1 MNQQQK
7 FLPAFFP
14 SHTDDDMSTPTF
26 PITTTMSMLR
36 NHNTAE
42 QCPTVRSSRNER
54 IEMRRTNVNNSR
66 ENQKNRE
73 EKFERTEQINRS
85 THSVTS
91 FLTHEQYNCPNSP
104 SFMANYFPFSSFKH
118 HAHYSRQYEPSY
130 PSITRFRTSV
140 SSSPYRKTHY
150 LDDSDEEILNE
161 EIVETTD
168 LDHYPTLIERW
179 GEDTKI
185 HRRYEGD
192 LIIEDYIEFEEIEPT
207 IIEEISYEINY
218 QNNQIQSSREIQHTR
233 SESRN
238 FRRIKKR
245 RTKRKRTTQVFSSV
259 SHSTDST
266 NENSSRPPS
275 TTTTTTPTTHANLSA
290 LINSKFFFHPSYN

>member
-1 MNQQQK
+1 MNQQRK
-7 FLPAFFP
+7 FLLGFFP

-26 PITTTMSMLR
+26 PITTTTSMLR

-73 EKFERTEQINRS
+73 EKFERTEQINRF

-91 FLTHEQYNCPNSP
+91 FLAHEQYNCPNSP
-104 SFMANYFPFSSFKH
+104 SSMANYFPH
-118 HAHYSRQYEPSY
+118 HSHYSRQYEPSY

-168 LDHYPTLIERW
+168 LDHYPTLNERW

-185 HRRYEGD
+185 HRRYDGD
-192 LIIEDYIEFEEIEPT
+192 LIIEDYVEFEEIEPT
-207 IIEEISYEINY
+207 IIEEISYEIDY
-218 QNNQIQSSREIQHTR
+218 QNNQIQSSREIHHTR

-245 RTKRKRTTQVFSSV
+245 RTKRKRTQAFSPV

-266 NENSSRPPS
+266 NENFSRPPS
-275 TTTTTTPTTHANLSA
+275 TTTTTTHANLSA
-290 LINSKFFFHPSYN
+290 LINSKFFHPSYN

>member
-7 FLPAFFP
+7 FLLGFFP

-26 PITTTMSMLR
+26 PITTTSMHR
-36 NHNTAE
+36 NHNTA
-42 QCPTVRSSRNER
+42 VRSNRNER

-73 EKFERTEQINRS
+73 EKFERTEQINRF

-91 FLTHEQYNCPNSP
+91 ILAREQYNCPNITS
-104 SFMANYFPFSSFKH
+104 SMANYFPYSH
-118 HAHYSRQYEPSY
+118 HSRPYEPSY
-130 PSITRFRTSV
+130 PSITRFRTSF

-161 EIVETTD
+161 EIVETTN

-179 GEDTKI
+179 GDDTKI
-185 HRRYEGD
+185 HRRYEND
-192 LIIEDYIEFEEIEPT
+192 LIIEEFVEFEEIEPT
-207 IIEEISYEINY
+207 MIEEISYEIDY
-218 QNNQIQSSREIQHTR
+218 RNNQIQSSREISRTR

-245 RTKRKRTTQVFSSV
+245 RTKRKRTHAISPV
-259 SHSTDST
+259 SHSNDST
-266 NENSSRPPS
+266 NEKFSRPS
-275 TTTTTTPTTHANLSA
+275 TTTTHANLSA
-290 LINSKFFFHPSYN
+290 LIDSKFFSSSAAILLLFLSFTSTCSRLV